1 MMLYLHDSLTID
13 TACSS
18 SMYAFHLA
26 ASAIKTGECD
36 GAIVAGANLIRS
48 PEQHYLI
55 HKAGVLSPTSTCHT
69 FNTSADGYGRADGV
83 NAVYIKRLS
92 QAIKEKDHV
101 WAVVRATAVN
111 A

>member
-1 MMLYLHDSLTID
+1 MTLD

-26 ASAIKTGECD
+26 VSAINAGECD
-36 GAIVAGANLIRS
+36 AAIVAGANLIQS

-55 HKAGVLSPTSTCHT
+55 HKAGVLSPTSACHT
-69 FNTSADGYGRADGV
+69 FNAFADGYGRADGI

-92 QAIKEKDHV
+92 HALENNDHIWAI
-101 WAVVRATAVN
+101 VRGTAVN